1 MCVPL
6 KYAFGNGEI
15 FPDYASMC
23 VGVRLCVGGTV
34 DGRSPYGYVLSVTCE
49 RFAQRIRAAASY
61 RTSEYT
67 VPKCLFDVVNVR
79 M

>member
-1 MCVPL
+1 MCV
-6 KYAFGNGEI
+6 
-15 FPDYASMC
+15 C
-23 VGVRLCVGGTV
+23 VCVGGTV
-34 DGRSPYGYVLSVTCE
+34 DGISPYGYVMSVTCE

-67 VPKCLFDVVNVR
+67 VPKYLFDVVNVG